1 MVLAVSSGLIIGVV
15 IAAIVGLF
23 LFIFVG
29 MYNGLVR
36 KRNRAQNAWAQVD
49 VQLKR
54 RHDLIPNLVETV
66 KGYAAH
72 ERGTF
77 DEVTQARTAAQQ
89 AQGPQAQAQAENVLT
104 QALGKLFAVAENYPT
119 LRATENFQQLQ
130 AQLSETESNIAVS
143 RQVYN
148 DTVLT
153 YDNALQTL
161 PTSIIAGIFNF
172 QAREYFQADDG
183 DRAVP
188 QVSFAAPPA
197 DSSAPPVSFDA
208 PPAEPSPPPESPPPP
223 AS

>member
-1 MVLAVSSGLIIGVV
+1 VVLAVSSGLIIGIV
-15 IAAIVGLF
+15 IAAVAVLF
-23 LFIFVG
+23 LFILVG

-36 KRNRAQNAWAQVD
+36 KRNRSENAWAQVD

-89 AQGPQAQAQAENVLT
+89 AQGPQAQAQAENMLT
-104 QALGKLFAVAENYPT
+104 QALGHLFAVAEAYPQ

-130 AQLSETESNIAVS
+130 AQLSETESNIAVA

-153 YDNALQTL
+153 YDNALETL

-172 QAREYFQADDG
+172 RPREYFQADDG
-183 DRAVP
+183 ARAAP
-188 QVSFAAPPA
+188 QVSFTAPAVAEPPAAEPPPSEPPPSAPAPPQ
-197 DSSAPPVSFDA
+197 SS
-208 PPAEPSPPPESPPPP
+208 
-223 AS
+223 